1 MVWRCGRR
9 GQGVLLAL
17 GHPGE
22 IDGSAKAGGGTSQ
35 PRGVQLEEGEG
46 GGPRV
51 LNCNPLSCLLHGVVV
66 LLCGSANF

>member
-35 PRGVQLEEGEG
+35 PRGVQVEG
-46 GGPRV
+46 GRGPRV
-51 LNCNPLSCLLHGVVV
+51 VNCNPLSCSLHAVLV
-66 LLCGSANF
+66 LLRGSANF